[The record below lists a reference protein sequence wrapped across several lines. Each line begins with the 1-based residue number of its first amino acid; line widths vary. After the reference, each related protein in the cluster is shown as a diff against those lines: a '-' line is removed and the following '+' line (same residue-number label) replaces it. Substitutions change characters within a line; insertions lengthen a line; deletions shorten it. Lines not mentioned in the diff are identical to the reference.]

1 VKLLVLPEDGMTA
14 VVNAIKAAKKSIDT
28 TVFRLD
34 RADIEKA
41 LEAAVAR
48 GVNVRA
54 LIANTNTGGEKQLRK
69 LELRL
74 LGAGVTV
81 ARSGDELARYHGKFM
96 VIDGK
101 RLCVMLFNYTS
112 LDSKSRSFG
121 VITTRRVPVLEASRL
136 FEADLTRQVCNPSPK
151 VLVVSPDNA
160 REKLTEFLKSA
171 KKSLWIYDPKIND
184 SGMVRIL
191 EERVQKGVDV
201 RVLGS
206 VGKRAKQFRAE
217 KMKLLRLHAR
227 VIIRDGRD
235 VFMGSQSLR
244 TAELDG
250 RREVGLIVKD
260 AKVVKA
266 VTATFEKDWA
276 ETKVAKVEAK
286 EEAAEAELAATTT

>member
-28 TVFRLD
+28 TVFRFD

-41 LEAAVAR
+41 LEAAVGR
-48 GVNVRA
+48 GVSVRA
-54 LIANTNTGGEKQLRK
+54 LIANTNTGGEKLLRK

-81 ARSGDELARYHGKFM
+81 ARSGDELTRYHAKFM
-96 VIDGK
+96 IIDGR
-101 RLCVMLFNYTS
+101 RLCLMLFNYTA
-112 LDSKSRSFG
+112 LDTKSRSFG
-121 VITTRRVPVLEASRL
+121 VITTQRTPVLEASRL
-136 FEADLTRQVCNPSPK
+136 FEADLSRQVCAPPPK

-160 REKLTEFLKSA
+160 RDKLTAFLKGA

-191 EERVQKGVDV
+191 EERVQQDVDV

-206 VGKRAKQFRAE
+206 VGKRAKQFKAD
-217 KMKLLRLHAR
+217 KMKSLRLHAR
-227 VIIRDGRD
+227 VIIRDGRE
-235 VFMGSQSLR
+235 VFLGSQSLR

-260 AKVVKA
+260 ASVVKA
-266 VTATFEKDWA
+266 VMATFEKDWA

-286 EEAAEAELAATTT
+286 EDAQAELATTTA